1 MVCGRRGSGRFVS
14 CFLEVQ
20 RSIYINVKC
29 IVDLYVHVVHSLLIS
44 SHTRS
49 LTHRYSSVFIRI
61 HSPHIYWWLAISY
74 SIRTR

>member
-29 IVDLYVHVVHSLLIS
+29 IVDLYVHVVYSLLIS
-44 SHTRS
+44 SHTHS
-49 LTHRYSSVFIRI
+49 LIDTVVYSFAFILLTFI
-61 HSPHIYWWLAISY
+61 GG
-74 SIRTR
+74 

>member
-49 LTHRYSSVFIRI
+49 LIDTVVYSFAFILLTFI
-61 HSPHIYWWLAISY
+61 GG
-74 SIRTR
+74 